1 MDNKVLLVKAYM
13 AWEKVKFAPGPEK
26 DEYDRLS
33 KLESQN
39 DVVVSPS
46 CNLDDEDCLSCG
58 S

>member
-33 KLESQN
+33 KLDIQDN
-39 DVVVSPS
+39 VVVSPS